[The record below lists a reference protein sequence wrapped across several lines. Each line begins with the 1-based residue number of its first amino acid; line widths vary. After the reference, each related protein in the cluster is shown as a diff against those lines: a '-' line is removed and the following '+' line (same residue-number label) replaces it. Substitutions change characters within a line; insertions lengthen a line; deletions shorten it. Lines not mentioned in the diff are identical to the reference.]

1 MGELER
7 RRLLYVAATRARDH
21 LIVSMHRKDGATQ
34 SNARI
39 LADVRAEA
47 LAGAT
52 PMTPSGGQLPAT
64 ALPAA
69 APLEALADWRARV
82 ETARERSRAIS
93 ARSAS
98 GLEGTE
104 PAIVLAPDAEEAGSA
119 KGARDLESP
128 AWLKGRYGNLI
139 GRAVHG
145 VLQSID
151 LRSGDMLDEL
161 VAAQATAEG
170 VTEHAE
176 VVARFVQ
183 SAIAT
188 PLIREA
194 ATAEHWKES
203 FVGTIDPDD
212 VVLEGFVDLIFRR
225 DTGTLV
231 IVDYKTDA
239 VPDAAIPSRVAHYAP
254 QLNAY
259 RRAVVAATGSH
270 VEAHLAFLA
279 GDGTAARVVEVP
291 PATSQ
296 EGPA

>member
-1 MGELER
+1 M
-7 RRLLYVAATRARDH
+7 
-21 LIVSMHRKDGATQ
+21 
-34 SNARI
+34 
-39 LADVRAEA
+39 
-47 LAGAT
+47 
-52 PMTPSGGQLPAT
+52 
-64 ALPAA
+64 
-69 APLEALADWRARV
+69 
-82 ETARERSRAIS
+82 
-93 ARSAS
+93 
-98 GLEGTE
+98 
-104 PAIVLAPDAEEAGSA
+104 LAPDAEEAGSA

-231 IVDYKTDA
+231 IVDYKTETWCRM
-239 VPDAAIPSRVAHYAP
+239 PRSRAASPITH
-254 QLNAY
+254 LKENAY